1 MNGLLVRTDRGNLS
15 ITFDLSAFIADWEEA
30 RKTFV
35 AWIAERFRE
44 LLNPRPGDFTAT
56 SPAELGEAWCKYRI
70 FGGSSTIVLRADSLA
85 LSFPNIVNADYQIV
99 VEVVRGVMENL
110 LPALEGY
117 ERHSY
122 MVGSNYHV
130 HVVGG
135 RWETYLAHHGSRDIG
150 KAAGDESTIEYRPTI
165 GFTLRSK
172 DGYRVLRR
180 TIEQSEAL
188 PNGLFISDHT
198 FVSMPELTGFAEELD
213 WIERTSELAN
223 QASGIAYQ
231 EDEAE

>member
-1 MNGLLVRTDRGNLS
+1 
-15 ITFDLSAFIADWEEA
+15 
-30 RKTFV
+30 
-35 AWIAERFRE
+35 
-44 LLNPRPGDFTAT
+44 
-56 SPAELGEAWCKYRI
+56 
-70 FGGSSTIVLRADSLA
+70 
-85 LSFPNIVNADYQIV
+85 
-99 VEVVRGVMENL
+99 
-110 LPALEGY
+110 
-117 ERHSY
+117 

-223 QASGIAYQ
+223 QVSGIAYQ